1 MCDND
6 KTVGPLEK
14 KQCLGEQC
22 AVCHQQQQHG
32 YKPELS
38 FYIYNPEGKSE
49 TRKTCQVRIN
59 LLKSKVLGLCK
70 RERERGK
77 KNPYLARMRRE
88 QRGRSNGPI

>member
-32 YKPELS
+32 YKPELIL
-38 FYIYNPEGKSE
+38 YIYNPEAESE
-49 TRKTCQVRIN
+49 TRKTFQARIN
-59 LLKSKVLGLCK
+59 LPKAKLLDCT
-70 RERERGK
+70 RERQK
-77 KNPYLARMRRE
+77 ILTWHRMRRE